1 MTQNLQDELV
11 VVEGKIQEILS
22 LMREDWTD
30 CKLQKAR
37 NRRDKHWRDIRS
49 AYLLERKKKPV
60 HTTMHTLT
68 HLELGDALRI
78 QIKSCQFETKLE
90 DSLSKLSEQ
99 RVDVLERILESL
111 LISKRSVDASRPG
124 SY

>member
-1 MTQNLQDELV
+1 MTQNLQAELV

-49 AYLLERKKKPV
+49 AYILERKKKPIS
-60 HTTMHTLT
+60 TTMHTLT
-68 HLELGDALRI
+68 HLELGEAL
-78 QIKSCQFETKLE
+78 QIKIKLCQYEEKLE
-90 DSLSKLSEQ
+90 DSLSMLSEQ
-99 RVDVLERILESL
+99 RVGVLEQILESL
-111 LISKRSVDASRPG
+111 LISKRPVDG
-124 SY
+124 